1 MVGLHGVQPT
11 SPSHV
16 FHKKLNK
23 FLQETH
29 IDLVTVDAEN
39 TNHSTN
45 FNFVE
50 DLVPIFSY
58 HKIGMVIIK
67 MFHEC
72 DLEDLIDKNLVA
84 PYYNRFFF
92 KLILSNPVGT
102 ECLLVLL
109 SDDLNIPEGVIMS
122 LNKWWTTCKQYL
134 KPDSGMTR
142 LQMIQYLETAR
153 EMTVRLRT
161 LCPSPA
167 YRCADKHSWHVQ
179 TSKVCGVLCCN
190 HIHDI
195 MDTIDIVHN
204 GYSEDLF
211 KIVPRAGGVNEV
223 LLSMCCDLVTIL
235 GFNNHSHQM
244 VDVIIKL
251 DQFIVRDI
259 QAVRDGVLPFL
270 RVSMGEGDFFTRWGR
285 RENIHERTGL
295 QEAVYLHYNTKI
307 LDKGGKEE

>member
-1 MVGLHGVQPT
+1 
-11 SPSHV
+11 
-16 FHKKLNK
+16 
-23 FLQETH
+23 
-29 IDLVTVDAEN
+29 
-39 TNHSTN
+39 
-45 FNFVE
+45 
-50 DLVPIFSY
+50 
-58 HKIGMVIIK
+58 
-67 MFHEC
+67 
-72 DLEDLIDKNLVA
+72 
-84 PYYNRFFF
+84 
-92 KLILSNPVGT
+92 
-102 ECLLVLL
+102 
-109 SDDLNIPEGVIMS
+109 
-122 LNKWWTTCKQYL
+122 
-134 KPDSGMTR
+134 
-142 LQMIQYLETAR
+142 
-153 EMTVRLRT
+153 
-161 LCPSPA
+161 
-167 YRCADKHSWHVQ
+167 
-179 TSKVCGVLCCN
+179 
-190 HIHDI
+190 

-270 RVSMGEGDFFTRWGR
+270 RVFMGEGDFFTRWGR